1 MHIAFGFAH
10 LWQQQ
15 EFADVDLLLTAAGVD
30 TTDTQQHTLLTVP
43 GHRSILSNS
52 DFIRAQVRA
61 WMAACKFFYA
71 RLPGTGH
78 CTPALQ
84 PAGFP
89 CCTAM
94 TAVSSLC
101 RCCGGRETGAALP
114 SPAVSCRDSNPLLQQ
129 LNPNRESP
137 PTRTAAAAA
146 AAAVGTAIAAAGSTE
161 MPFNHLQLLISWRP
175 SVA

>member
-61 WMAACKFFYA
+61 WMAACKFF
-71 RLPGTGH
+71 LPG
-78 CTPALQ
+78 CQAL
-84 PAGFP
+84 
-89 CCTAM
+89 
-94 TAVSSLC
+94 
-101 RCCGGRETGAALP
+101 
-114 SPAVSCRDSNPLLQQ
+114 
-129 LNPNRESP
+129 
-137 PTRTAAAAA
+137 
-146 AAAVGTAIAAAGSTE
+146 GTAHQHCNLQAFHAA
-161 MPFNHLQLLISWRP
+161 QL
-175 SVA
+175 